1 MSDET
6 IDKGAWATFFDQL
19 SPALAEKQARIQVES
34 LAVGDQVAA
43 DWKPII
49 GISYDAKDDAFSV
62 SVPGLDHVIRGPT
75 SLAVR
80 RRGTTVE
87 SLAVRDGQDAL
98 HVIQFR
104 DLVHLPPQ

>member
-6 IDKGAWATFFDQL
+6 IDKATWAAFCERL
-19 SPALAEKQARIQVES
+19 SPALAEKQAKIQVES

-49 GISYDAKDDAFSV
+49 GISYDEKDDVFSV
-62 SVPGLDHVIRGPT
+62 AVPGLDHVIRGPT
-75 SLAVR
+75 SLDVR
-80 RRGTTVE
+80 RSGTAVE